1 LALRQV
7 FSVRIPFLTRAVG
20 SGLMRLTASGE
31 RTYEQEILGHHR
43 RTAPVLYLRAS
54 GFAVGDVLGF
64 VVGLGTDLGS
74 QS

>member
-1 LALRQV
+1 
-7 FSVRIPFLTRAVG
+7 
-20 SGLMRLTASGE
+20 MRLTASGE